1 MCSMEKLLVFAL
13 SGLHCALRLSEIE
26 RVLHAVEIT
35 PVPKAPEIVMGL
47 VNVQGRVIPVLN
59 IRKLLRLPEIETSLN
74 DQIILARTSTC
85 PVAILVDNVLGV
97 AEFSEQDIIAPAEL
111 YPGLEYLE
119 GVTKL
124 KDGIIYIYNLDRFLS
139 SAEKSEIEH
148 LLSEG
153 ISMSADQET

>member
-13 SGLHCALRLSEIE
+13 SGLYCALRLSEIE

-74 DQIILARTSTC
+74 DRIILARTSTC
-85 PVAILVDNVLGV
+85 PVAILVENVLGV
-97 AEFSEQDIIAPAEL
+97 SEFSEREIIAPAEL
-111 YPGLEYLE
+111 YPGIEYLD
-119 GVTKL
+119 GVSKL
-124 KDGIIYIYNLDRFLS
+124 EDGILYIYNLDRFLS

-153 ISMSADQET
+153 ISMPADQET

>member
-1 MCSMEKLLVFAL
+1 MEKLLVFAL

-74 DQIILARTSTC
+74 DQIILARTATF
-85 PVAILVDNVLGV
+85 PVAILVEKALGV
-97 AEFSEQDIIAPAEL
+97 TEFSEQKIIAPAEL

-124 KDGIIYIYNLDRFLS
+124 KDGILYIYNLDRFLS

-153 ISMSADQET
+153 ISMPADQDT

>member
-1 MCSMEKLLVFAL
+1 VCSMEKLLVFVL
-13 SGLHCALRLSEIE
+13 SGLHCALRLADIE
-26 RVLHAVEIT
+26 RVLRAVEIT
-35 PVPKAPEIVMGL
+35 PVPKAPGIVMGL

-59 IRKLLRLPEIETSLN
+59 IRKLLRLPEIETNLN
-74 DQIILARTSTC
+74 DQIILARTTTF
-85 PVAILVDNVLGV
+85 PVALVVDDVPGV
-97 AEFSEQDIIAPAEL
+97 AEFSEQDIVAPAEL

-124 KDGIIYIYNLDRFLS
+124 QGGIVYIYNLDRFLS

-153 ISMSADQET
+153 ISMPADQET